1 MLRFPQFL
9 THYKQGSKIQ
19 GGDVQQQ
26 KKQNIL
32 HLQLLKRE
40 SPHSQTLQINPGRYY
55 NPTQSP
61 GWTCHRITLR

>member
-26 KKQNIL
+26 KKQYIL

-40 SPHSQTLQINPGRYY
+40 SPHSQTLQINPG
-55 NPTQSP
+55 
-61 GWTCHRITLR
+61 GITTLHKALDGHATESH